1 MKKTIIVKQI
11 NVQTGEELEVKETIA
26 INEEEIA
33 KQELQ
38 AKINQFN
45 QYLKD
50 TDWVSSYKLRHDLG
64 LEIISNDS
72 SKWLVISKRAEYISF
87 LKDNQ

>member
-1 MKKTIIVKQI
+1 MEKTVIVKQI
-11 NVQTGEELEVKETIA
+11 NVQTGEEVEVEETIT

-38 AKINQFN
+38 SKINEAN
-45 QYLKD
+45 QYLRD
-50 TDWVSSYKLRHDLG
+50 TDWVNSYKLRHDLA
-64 LEIISNDS
+64 LEIIPEES
-72 SKWLVISKRAEYISF
+72 SKWLVISKRAEYIEF

>member
-1 MKKTIIVKQI
+1 MKETIIVKQI
-11 NVQTGEELEVKETIA
+11 NVQTGQMEESEEIIE

-38 AKINQFN
+38 SKNNEANH
-45 QYLKD
+45 YLKD
-50 TDWVSSYKLRHDLG
+50 TDWVNNYKTRHDLG
-64 LEIISNDS
+64 LELIPEYS
-72 SKWLVISKRAEYISF
+72 SKWKIIQQRDEYIAF